1 MLRPLVAVIL
11 VLGAFCAPAQ
21 AARTVARD
29 GPFTLR
35 ARERGDRLCMTLL
48 RKGRYQGGPAHAA
61 LLQYL
66 TLHSN
71 PA

>member
-11 VLGAFCAPAQ
+11 ALGAFCAPAQ

-48 RKGRYQGGPAHAA
+48 RKFGIRPV
-61 LLQYL
+61 
-66 TLHSN
+66 TFSICVFDV
-71 PA
+71 